1 MLEHK
6 IRFELFIVSKINDKA
21 LSIWKIQKKNEEKNN
36 NISTEKACQKKLKN
50 IRKYK
55 VT

>member
-1 MLEHK
+1 MIKHYLYEK
-6 IRFELFIVSKINDKA
+6 L
-21 LSIWKIQKKNEEKNN
+21 KKKEEKNN
-36 NISTEKACQKKLKN
+36 NISTEKACEKKLKN